1 MESNLPAELREQIL
15 NDPDLDEGDLGLFQ
29 NMHAFL
35 RRPAQG
41 NTPVAAEQQQLP
53 VVQVAQSN
61 HIVAAAAQQQ
71 PAPLAAA
78 PLGTTPKGRPKRKA
92 AGEAPRKSPTKRRQS
107 AKKAAAAAGG
117 PAVAPALSGVIPG
130 ASAQTPLV
138 SPPISGSRPSSS
150 GEPFANQIRQGVEA
164 VVSHIVVEAKDLGSV
179 LSLLLWEG
187 QEADFNPETN
197 SVLRAAMDDAMAKA
211 GEKSLKSG
219 EQAFSH
225 AAHKMLM
232 SVAQDAQSKG
242 VVFGQDL
249 MSGQPTSNDLTG
261 MRASFAKAHKKI
273 TIAFAAP
280 TSKPQQAMNQQ
291 GPVQQSQMNPNLAV
305 QNYPQHR
312 QLVPGQNFSQHQAAP
327 SFHQGQAMQQG
338 QTFHPHTG
346 FAYNDTA
353 PLLPSTP
360 VIGTGIGLHNH
371 RGLSS
376 GFSSSQETTSSSGN
390 GMSSGGHA
398 NDMSSSGGSGNS
410 DGNSSRPVSSGND
423 SLNTIG
429 PDGVDFDSMTTG
441 VSFNLSASN
450 PFVDQSPS
458 HLPNS
463 CSGVSG
469 ASNNLQNVAT
479 TGFQNISGGGF
490 HNLFGTGFEF
500 GNASLGQNVGPGG
513 VQDGVNIGGEMH
525 PFEGMNEGFFPD
537 DFFPSNGALVNN
549 SGNGFAGLV
558 PNNGTGLGNANSF
571 PLFVPNLAQPTMT
584 MPSHSAMNPTTAT
597 LAPSAMPP
605 PTTTAAGKGKKSPA
619 KRAVPKEAPV
629 NKTSRPKKA
638 PAKRAPAKK
647 KSAYPGFIVTYRTG
661 SAEGNGSSVAGNGA
675 GVFANGYTNNGSAD
689 IEYMNGYT
697 DGYSGN
703 GDASNGYTNA
713 YTNTGMADTGM
724 DGTVMNGMG
733 MDATDLAGIGFPSGY
748 DFNPPSPTLAP
759 EIPFNTL
766 DLGMTLETVPSLD
779 DIGEQSDKRKG
790 RQPRRKKSDPAP
802 ADPWGNKP
810 EIVYHYHH
818 KRFYMLL
825 KFRGERT
832 CVCLDEGNKHQNDML
847 AGWTQFA
854 TAAGFPDI
862 SRRFMWSSRNTHQES
877 LFKLI
882 TVLTE
887 DKYRRDAR
895 SAIMQHQATPIA
907 GGHSDEQQRQ
917 WAQQI
922 SQLEDE
928 SQLSSTLGFD
938 GIVFQDD
945 LPQWSAAPNS
955 SNTLGPVSEWDELEL
970 EELEE

>member
-1 MESNLPAELREQIL
+1 
-15 NDPDLDEGDLGLFQ
+15 
-29 NMHAFL
+29 
-35 RRPAQG
+35 
-41 NTPVAAEQQQLP
+41 
-53 VVQVAQSN
+53 
-61 HIVAAAAQQQ
+61 AAA
-71 PAPLAAA
+71 
-78 PLGTTPKGRPKRKA
+78 T
-92 AGEAPRKSPTKRRQS
+92 
-107 AKKAAAAAGG
+107 AAAAAVGS
-117 PAVAPALSGVIPG
+117 PVALAISGVIPG
-130 ASAQTPLV
+130 ASAQTP
-138 SPPISGSRPSSS
+138 PPISGSRPSFS

-164 VVSHIVVEAKDLGSV
+164 VVGHIAAEAKDLGSV

-242 VVFGQDL
+242 TVFGQDL
-249 MSGQPTSNDLTG
+249 MSGQPTGNDLTG

-280 TSKPQQAMNQQ
+280 TSKLQQAMNQQ
-291 GPVQQSQMNPNLAV
+291 RPVQQSQMNSNLAV

-312 QLVPGQNFSQHQAAP
+312 QLVPGQNLSQHQAAP
-327 SFHQGQAMQQG
+327 SFHQGQTRQQG

-360 VIGTGIGLHNH
+360 VMGTGIGLHNH
-371 RGLSS
+371 RGFSS
-376 GFSSSQETTSSSGN
+376 GFSSSQETTSLSSGN
-390 GMSSGGHA
+390 GMSSG
-398 NDMSSSGGSGNS
+398 GGSGNS

-423 SLNTIG
+423 SLNSIG

-441 VSFNLSASN
+441 MSFNSSASD
-450 PFVDQSPS
+450 PFFDQSPS

-463 CSGVSG
+463 FPVVSDAG
-469 ASNNLQNVAT
+469 NDFQNVAT
-479 TGFQNISGGGF
+479 TGFQNIPGSGF
-490 HNLFGTGFEF
+490 HNHFGTGLEF
-500 GNASLGQNVGPGG
+500 GNASLGQNVGLGG
-513 VQDGVNIGGEMH
+513 VQNGVNIGGEMN
-525 PFEGMNEGFFPD
+525 PFEGMNDGFFPD

-549 SGNGFAGLV
+549 GGNGFAGLV

-571 PLFVPNLAQPTMT
+571 PGFVPNLAQPTMA
-584 MPSHSAMNPTTAT
+584 MPSHPAMNPAAAT

-605 PTTTAAGKGKKSPA
+605 PTTTAAGKGEKSPA
-619 KRAVPKEAPV
+619 KRAAPKEARV
-629 NKTSRPKKA
+629 KKTLPPKKA

-647 KSAYPGFIVTYRTG
+647 LAYPGMIVTYKTG
-661 SAEGNGSSVAGNGA
+661 SAEGNGSSVAGNGASVTGNGA
-675 GVFANGYTNNGSAD
+675 GVFANGYTNNGSAGN
-689 IEYMNGYT
+689 EYMNGYT
-697 DGYSGN
+697 NGYSGN
-703 GDASNGYTNA
+703 GDAGNGYTNA
-713 YTNTGMADTGM
+713 YTNTGMTGTGM
-724 DGTVMNGMG
+724 DGTGMNGMG
-733 MDATDLAGIGFPSGY
+733 MDAADMAGMGFPPGY

-766 DLGMTLETVPSLD
+766 DLGMTLETAPSLD
-779 DIGEQSDKRKG
+779 DIDEQSEKRKG
-790 RQPRRKKSDPAP
+790 RAPRRKKSDPAP
-802 ADPWGNKP
+802 ANPWGNKP

-832 CVCLDEGNKHQNDML
+832 CVCLDKGNKHQNDML
-847 AGWTQFA
+847 AEWTQFA

-862 SRRFMWSSRNTHQES
+862 SRRFMWSNRNTHQES
-877 LFKLI
+877 LVKLI
-882 TVLTE
+882 TVLAE
-887 DKYRRDAR
+887 DKHRREAR
-895 SAIMQHQATPIA
+895 NAIMQHQATPIA

-945 LPQWSAAPNS
+945 LPQWSAAQNS
-955 SNTLGPVSEWDELEL
+955 SNTLGLVSEWDELE
-970 EELEE
+970 ELEE